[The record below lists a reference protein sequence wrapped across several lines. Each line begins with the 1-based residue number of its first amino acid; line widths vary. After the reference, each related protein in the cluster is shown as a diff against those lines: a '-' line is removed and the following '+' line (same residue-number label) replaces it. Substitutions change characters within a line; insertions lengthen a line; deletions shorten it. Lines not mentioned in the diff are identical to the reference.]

1 MNIRQAG
8 LFAGTLMLSTSLA
21 LAQEAPTTIE
31 EVWEIVQRQQ
41 AEIDALRAEL
51 NAARDGLA
59 ATDEKVAESEARIEA
74 TGDVVESLAF
84 ADSAPSKTS
93 IGGYGELHYNQIS
106 SDAGDVDEIDF
117 HRFVLFFGHEFSD
130 RVRFFSEFEL
140 EHSLAGDGKPGEV
153 ELERPTSNTC

>member
-1 MNIRQAG
+1 MNIRNTAPWFG
-8 LFAGTLMLSTSLA
+8 LLLLSASFAS
-21 LAQEAPTTIE
+21 AQEAPTTIQ

-51 NAARDGLA
+51 SEARDGLA
-59 ATDEKVAESEARIEA
+59 ATEEKVAESEARIEA

-84 ADSAPSKTS
+84 ADSAPSKTT

-106 SDAGDVDEIDF
+106 SDAGDKDEIDF

-140 EHSLAGDGKPGEV
+140 EHSLAGDGAF
-153 ELERPTSNTC
+153 RIA